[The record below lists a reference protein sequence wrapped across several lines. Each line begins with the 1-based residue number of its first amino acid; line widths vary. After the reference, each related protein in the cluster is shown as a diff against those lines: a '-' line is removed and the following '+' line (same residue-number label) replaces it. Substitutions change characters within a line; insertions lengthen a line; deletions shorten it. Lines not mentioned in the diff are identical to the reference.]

1 MPLRIVALCTA
12 FMLLAVPVAGSGT
25 PQPRRGGVLNFA
37 LAAEPPTLD
46 PHATTAL
53 VSAYL
58 MHHVFETLFTLNSRL
73 EPVPMLAE
81 RVTVTPD
88 RRTYTIALR
97 KGVLFHHGREMTG
110 DDVVASLTR
119 WGRLTARARPI
130 FANVESFTATA
141 PHTVVF
147 RLKEPNVLLVTD
159 LAWWAQPAVIYPKE
173 VIEEAGPGVLRR
185 FIGTGPYRFVEY
197 VPDRHVRL
205 ERFDRYAARNE
216 EPDGMSGRR
225 TAYLDALVFATVPD
239 AAVRVAQVQ
248 RSEIQFGEILFPDDY
263 ERLRREPNIV
273 PVRAPLPSTL
283 AFVLNKRSGPM
294 TNLKIRQAFLAA
306 LDAGPILKATYGHQ
320 HFYRPNPSLVPR
332 EHHMWTDS
340 GKEFYS
346 QNNPILARKL
356 LEEAGY
362 RGEPIRWLVI
372 AEFPWAAN
380 SAPVA
385 KAMLDRAGFT
395 VDLQYMD
402 WPTNLARRARTEG
415 WDVTPVHFS
424 AVADPTLHLALSPT
438 YAGWYESREMS
449 AFVTLLRRHMDPKVR
464 ADLWRRAQ
472 LRFWQ
477 DVPMVLIGDGFFMHA
492 HRPELK
498 GYVGLPSHF
507 FWNTW
512 LEPGR

>member
-1 MPLRIVALCTA
+1 MLARVVAVCTA
-12 FMLLAVPVAGSGT
+12 LVLLAVPTTVGGA
-25 PQPRRGGVLNFA
+25 PQPSRGGVLNFA
-37 LAAEPPTLD
+37 LAAEPPTHD

-53 VSAYL
+53 VSAYM
-58 MHHVFETLFTLNSRL
+58 MHHVYETLFTLNSRL

-81 RVTVTPD
+81 KVTVTPD
-88 RRTYTIALR
+88 RRTYTITLR
-97 KGVLFHHGREMTG
+97 KGVLFHHGREMNG

-119 WGRLTARARPI
+119 WGRLAARARAI
-130 FANVESFTATA
+130 FANVESFTATG
-141 PHTVVF
+141 PYTVVF

-159 LAWWAQPAVIYPKE
+159 LAWWAQPGMIYPKE
-173 VIEEAGPGVLRR
+173 VIDEAGPGPLRR
-185 FIGTGPYRFVEY
+185 FIGTGPYRFAEY
-197 VPDRHVRL
+197 VPDRHTRL
-205 ERFDRYAARNE
+205 ERFDRYTARTE

-225 TAYLDALVFATVPD
+225 TAYLDAIVFSVVPD
-239 AAVRVAQVQ
+239 AAVRAAQVQ
-248 RSEIQFGEILFPDDY
+248 RNEIQFAEILYPDDY
-263 ERLRREPNIV
+263 ERLRREPNVV
-273 PVRAPLPSTL
+273 PIRAPLPSTL

-294 TNLKIRQAFLAA
+294 TSLKMRQAFSAA
-306 LDAGPILKATYGHQ
+306 LDATPILRATYGHEQ
-320 HFYRPNPSLVPR
+320 FYRLNPSLLPK
-332 EHHMWTDS
+332 EHFLWTDS

-346 QNNPILARKL
+346 QGNPVLARKL

-385 KAMLDRAGFT
+385 KSMLERAGFT

-424 AVADPTLHLALSPT
+424 AVADPTLHLALSPA
-438 YAGWYESREMS
+438 YVGWYESREMS
-449 AFVTLLRRHMDPKVR
+449 AFVTLLRRHMDRKVR
-464 ADLWRRAQ
+464 ADLWKRAQ

-477 DVPMVLIGDGFFMHA
+477 DIPMVLIGDGFFMHA
-492 HRPELK
+492 ARPELK
-498 GYVGLPSHF
+498 GYVGLPSHY

-512 LEPGR
+512 LEPRR